1 MWWSMWPEQRR
12 VPVAGRMWSTTCFVG
27 KGMCVNVNEPNFYSI
42 DVCLYVWEW
51 AVWDNLLS
59 ICFFFTLSGFSFTSP
74 TFLTVV
80 GRERRLML
88 STSTFG
94 LCGLVPYTSKFRF
107 VRSISRTSLPPR
119 LPMVPVRQK
128 DYRYDDNHPLGTR
141 KIHRSDG
148 SFEQQHKSAIQK
160 VAVPQ
165 GAPTIQSRWVERKF
179 RISTLYIFLLRERE
193 R

>member
-1 MWWSMWPEQRR
+1 MYENER
-12 VPVAGRMWSTTCFVG
+12 F
-27 KGMCVNVNEPNFYSI
+27 GMIF
-42 DVCLYVWEW
+42 CLF
-51 AVWDNLLS
+51 

-119 LPMVPVRQK
+119 LPMVPVRQQ

-148 SFEQQHKSAIQK
+148 SFEQTPNTSAIPVREHRQYH
-160 VAVPQ
+160 Q
-165 GAPTIQSRWVERKF
+165 DELSESLESAPC
-179 RISTLYIFLLRERE
+179 IFFF
-193 R
+193 